1 MIVCQ
6 SDGNILCRSV
16 MIGVLGWSVRSHL
29 EKLVTLKDPRSADTR
44 LRIEAGFS
52 CSCLTGK
59 PYPFPLSRTLI
70 QKCSLARSIA
80 TSILEAPPCR
90 AAFATASASMKESSV
105 ASASAIVAFSGTIE
119 KVVVQFQYLPAS
131 STTCCNSLLLATS
144 GLGIDLACV

>member
-1 MIVCQ
+1 MV
-6 SDGNILCRSV
+6 SSV
-16 MIGVLGWSVRSHL
+16 PFG
-29 EKLVTLKDPRSADTR
+29 KAVTLKDPRSADTR

-105 ASASAIVAFSGTIE
+105 ASALRYCSVLRHNRKSGGTIP
-119 KVVVQFQYLPAS
+119 VSARVFHDLLQFIAVS
-131 STTCCNSLLLATS
+131 
-144 GLGIDLACV
+144 DV